1 MNTSLVDLHDILR
14 LVGEPPLR
22 SRVLWASVGNDM
34 VATIDLDNES
44 AWPVVQ
50 KLSHILDDLEDGGL
64 TVEPFAE
71 YRNFELDSDIDE
83 RRRFRRDQRFEIIQ
97 EFVQNTPFCF
107 EKKARTNF
115 IARAILDHDVSRPTV
130 VKLLQDYWRCGMTPN
145 ALLPRWD
152 LRGGKGRP
160 RKPSGAKLGRPRLP
174 VPEGM
179 TPPPSGI
186 NITADIRRFFAI
198 SIDREYAINR
208 RLSLSDAYN
217 RCISTFFAEPTE
229 RSRPGQIEFRPR
241 EEYAE
246 TGWPTLEQ
254 FKYWVRKDKNLTA
267 IARQRETPR
276 VFDLKNRGLSGSA
289 SAEAWGPGSRFEI
302 DATIADVYLLSRLD
316 RNQIIGRP
324 VIYVVI
330 DVFSRLI
337 VGVYVGLE
345 GPSWAAAM
353 MALANAVEDKQA
365 FCASRG
371 ITIEPEEWPAHHLP
385 SILLGDRGELE
396 GNGIAQ
402 TLKLFH
408 VTCENAAAYRAD
420 WKGTVESRF
429 RILQHA
435 FKPYTP
441 GYVDTDFRARGARDY
456 RLDAVL
462 TLDDFEQIIL
472 NLVLYFNNHHEL
484 TSFDR
489 HKGMVEDRVRS
500 IPIEMWNWGISSVG
514 GLPRRPAPERVRF
527 ALLPRDVAS
536 VTDRGIRFQ
545 GRYYE
550 SAMSRREDWF
560 GKARTTGKRWKVEVG
575 FDKRDV
581 NRIYLADSSTEFGF
595 DVAELTSRSREVEG
609 GSGWE
614 AEAITRV
621 SQAMSRESKQRDDLR
636 RAEMV
641 AENEAVVKAAA
652 KKSASAASKSSD
664 ASKVRNIRGNRAQ
677 EKGVRREEEASEF
690 RPKALPTQT
699 TAEVHVLRPSGAAA
713 RPSYDTLREQS
724 DK

>member
-1 MNTSLVDLHDILR
+1 MRCFH
-14 LVGEPPLR
+14 VG
-22 SRVLWASVGNDM
+22 
-34 VATIDLDNES
+34 I
-44 AWPVVQ
+44 
-50 KLSHILDDLEDGGL
+50 
-64 TVEPFAE
+64 
-71 YRNFELDSDIDE
+71 
-83 RRRFRRDQRFEIIQ
+83 
-97 EFVQNTPFCF
+97 
-107 EKKARTNF
+107 
-115 IARAILDHDVSRPTV
+115 
-130 VKLLQDYWRCGMTPN
+130 CG
-145 ALLPRWD
+145 
-152 LRGGKGRP
+152 GGKGKP
-160 RKPSGAKLGRPRLP
+160 RKLSGAKLGRPRLP

-179 TPPPSGI
+179 TPPPPGI

-198 SIDREYAINR
+198 AIDREYATNG

-217 RCISTFFAEPTE
+217 RCISTFFTEPTE

-241 EEYAE
+241 EEFAE
-246 TGWPTLEQ
+246 TGFPTLEQ
-254 FKYWVRKDKNLTA
+254 FKYWVKKDRNLTA
-267 IARQRETPR
+267 IARRRETPR

-289 SAEAWGPGSRFEI
+289 SAGVWGPGSRFEI

-337 VGVYVGLE
+337 VGVYIGLE

-353 MALANAVEDKQA
+353 MALSNAVEDKQA

-371 ITIEPEEWPAHHLP
+371 ITIEPEEWPAQHLP

-402 TLKLFH
+402 TLKMFH
-408 VTCENAAAYRAD
+408 ITCENAPAYRAD

-429 RILQHA
+429 RILQQA

-462 TLDDFEQIIL
+462 TLDDFEKIIL

-484 TSFDR
+484 KSFDR

-514 GLPRRPAPERVRF
+514 GLPRSPAPERVRF

-545 GRYYE
+545 GRFYE
-550 SAMSRREDWF
+550 SAMSRRENWL
-560 GKARTTGKRWKVEVG
+560 GKARSTGKRSKVEVG

-581 NRIYLADSSTEFGF
+581 NRIYMADSSAEFGF
-595 DVAELTSRSREVEG
+595 DVGELTSRSREVDG
-609 GSGWE
+609 SSGWE
-614 AEAITRV
+614 AEAIRLV
-621 SQAMSRESKQRDDLR
+621 SQAMSRESKQREDLR

-641 AENEAVVKAAA
+641 AENEAIV
-652 KKSASAASKSSD
+652 KSAAEEAKLAAPKSSD
-664 ASKVRNIRGNRAQ
+664 ASKVRRIRDNRAQ
-677 EKGVRREEEASEF
+677 EKGIRREKEASAF
-690 RPKALPTQT
+690 RPEAPPTET
-699 TAEVHVLRPSGAAA
+699 TAEVHFLRPSGAAA
-713 RPSYDTLREQS
+713 RPSYDSLREQN